1 MDLGLRD
8 RVALVTGAPC
18 GLGRA
23 TCLALAAEGAHVA
36 VHHFDRRDEAVAL
49 CGQLGERF
57 GVRAFPVYADITG
70 EADCEALFDA
80 VVAAFGHVDILVNN
94 AGLWPTS
101 YLKDMSRQEWD
112 HTVAVNLTG
121 PFMLSRRMVRHL
133 LATGR
138 PGRIVNIVSQAAFQ
152 GATSGHAHYAAA
164 KAGLVNLTVSLAREV
179 APHGILVNAV
189 APGMMET
196 PMSADALAT
205 RGEAYLE
212 RIPARPH
219 RPARRGGG
227 RGGLPGLRQSQLHDR
242 RYGGCERRDA
252 DAISNKE

>member
-1 MDLGLRD
+1 MDMGLRD
-8 RVALVTGAPC
+8 QVVLVTGAPA

-36 VHHFDRRDEAVAL
+36 VHYFDRQDTALAL
-49 CGQLGERF
+49 CDQLSARF
-57 GVRAFPVYADITG
+57 GVRAVPCYADITS
-70 EADCEALFDA
+70 EAECDALFDTI
-80 VVAAFGHVDILVNN
+80 VRVFGHVDVLVNN
-94 AGLWPTS
+94 AGVWPTAFV
-101 YLKDMSRQEWD
+101 KDMSRQEWD

-121 PFMLSRRMVRHL
+121 PFMLSRLIVRHL

-196 PMSADALAT
+196 PMSADALAA
-205 RGEAYLE
+205 RGETYLE
-212 RIPARPH
+212 RIPLGRIAQPEEV
-219 RPARRGGG
+219 AAVVVFLASDKASYMTGATVDVSGGMLM
-227 RGGLPGLRQSQLHDR
+227 R
-242 RYGGCERRDA
+242 
-252 DAISNKE
+252 

>member
-1 MDLGLRD
+1 MDLGLKD
-8 RVALVTGAPC
+8 RIALVTGAPC

-36 VHHFDRRDEAVAL
+36 VHYFDKRDEALAL
-49 CGQLGERF
+49 CSHLAERF
-57 GVRAFPVYADITG
+57 GVQSAPIYADITQ
-70 EADCEALFDA
+70 EADCAALFDTA
-80 VVAAFGHVDILVNN
+80 VAEFGRVDILVNN
-94 AGLWPTS
+94 AGLWPTAFV
-101 YLKDMSRQEWD
+101 KEMSRREWD

-121 PFMLSRRMVRHL
+121 PFMLSQRMVRHL
-133 LATGR
+133 LATER

-179 APHGILVNAV
+179 ARHGILVNAV

-196 PMSADALAT
+196 PMSADALAA

-212 RIPARPH
+212 RIPLGRIAQPEEV
-219 RPARRGGG
+219 AAVVVFLASDKASYMTGATVDVSGGMLM
-227 RGGLPGLRQSQLHDR
+227 R
-242 RYGGCERRDA
+242 
-252 DAISNKE
+252 

>member
-23 TCLALAAEGAHVA
+23 TCLGLAAEGAHIA
-36 VHHFDRRDEAVAL
+36 VHYFDKKNEATAL
-49 CGQLGERF
+49 CNLLGERF
-57 GVRAFPVYADITG
+57 GVKSTSIYADITQ

-80 VVAAFGHVDILVNN
+80 AVAAFGRVDILVNN
-94 AGLWPTS
+94 AGLWPTAFV
-101 YLKDMSRQEWD
+101 KDMSRQEWD
-112 HTVAVNLTG
+112 HTLAVNLTG
-121 PFMLSRRMVRHL
+121 PFMLSRCMVRHL

-138 PGRIVNIVSQAAFQ
+138 PGRIVNVVSQAAFQ

-179 APHGILVNAV
+179 APYGILVNAV

-196 PMSADALAT
+196 PMSADALAV
-205 RGEAYLE
+205 RKEAYLE
-212 RIPARPH
+212 RIPLGRIARPEEV
-219 RPARRGGG
+219 AVVIVFLASDQASYITGATVDVSGGMLM
-227 RGGLPGLRQSQLHDR
+227 R
-242 RYGGCERRDA
+242 
-252 DAISNKE
+252 